1 MYFLLANSIDKF
13 EKLKYGI
20 SGILAFIGF
29 KMLIA
34 PVYHIETIVSLGV
47 ILGTL
52 LISVII
58 SVRTAD

>member
-1 MYFLLANSIDKF
+1 MDKF

-20 SGILAFIGF
+20 SVILAFIGF

-34 PVYHIETIVSLGV
+34 PMYHIETIVSLGV

-52 LISVII
+52 LVSVII